1 MTDVGEE
8 SAFGGWVCFST
19 VTSLLDVKFLSNTG
33 SSVLILD
40 SNFWSD
46 QPKTRGVCVCVCVWK
61 LCVCACVFSSQGGL
75 YLTFETGDS

>member
-46 QPKTRGVCVCVCVWK
+46 QPKTRGVCVCVRACGN
-61 LCVCACVFSSQGGL
+61 CVCVRVSSPL
-75 YLTFETGDS
+75 KAVCI

>member
-46 QPKTRGVCVCVCVWK
+46 QQKTRFLCRKWSVCVRVCVSSPLK
-61 LCVCACVFSSQGGL
+61 AVCI
-75 YLTFETGDS
+75 